1 MMLSIFE
8 FGSSGSLIKSGG
20 LYELIQYVFFSQYQ
34 TISIMAEHEHFS
46 IFLKNIV

>member
-34 TISIMAEHEHFS
+34 TISIMAEHNEHFS
-46 IFLKNIV
+46 IF